1 MRIYFNT
8 WYKVVYLNKE
18 ELIFKF
24 LGTTEDGR
32 SKFELQDG
40 QITYSIL
47 DTTYLSI
54 QKLTLTL

>member
-24 LGTTEDGR
+24 LGNTEDGR

-54 QKLTLTL
+54 QQLTLTL